1 MGLENKH
8 IAVYVTGGIAI
19 YKAAEVVRGLMKQG
33 AVVRVAMTMDA
44 TKFVT
49 PLTFG
54 ALTKQPVLTDLFG
67 NNGSDGHY
75 VPHIEMADWT
85 DIAVVVPATAN
96 SIAKMAMGMAD
107 DAVSTTLLA
116 TTALKI
122 VVPAMNNHMW
132 AAPATVRNVAT
143 LAADGV
149 MMMQP
154 DTGMLAEG
162 YAGRGRLP
170 EPTTIVDF
178 VQQKWAQQTGRLRH
192 RHVLVTAGG
201 TRERIDPVRFISNDS
216 SGKMGYAIATAAAN
230 EGADVTLVSSTTTL
244 SAPAGVESVHVAGA
258 KEMLNQM
265 QHRFAQQDAVI
276 MAAAVADFR
285 PVEEATQKIKKTADN
300 DTMTIKLTKNP
311 DILKTLATQKTKQ
324 VMVGFA
330 AETEHLLANAQ
341 QKLTDKKLDM
351 LVANDVSR
359 KDIGFNADN
368 NQVIILR
375 PNQEPEKLPIMTKSE
390 LAAELVDRVVTL
402 LPGK

>member
-230 EGADVTLVSSTTTL
+230 EGADVTLVSSTTPL
-244 SAPAGVESVHVAGA
+244 SAPAGVEIVHVAGA

>member
-244 SAPAGVESVHVAGA
+244 SAPAGVEIVHVAGA

-368 NQVIILR
+368 TQVIILR

>member
-1 MGLENKH
+1 MRLENKH

-33 AVVRVAMTMDA
+33 AVVRVAMTTDA

-96 SIAKMAMGMAD
+96 IIAKMAMGMAD

-149 MMMQP
+149 IVMQP
-154 DTGMLAEG
+154 DTGLLAEG

-170 EPTTIVDF
+170 EPTMIVDF
-178 VQQKWAQQTGRLRH
+178 IQQKWATQLQPRRL
-192 RHVLVTAGG
+192 
-201 TRERIDPVRFISNDS
+201 
-216 SGKMGYAIATAAAN
+216 M
-230 EGADVTLVSSTTTL
+230 
-244 SAPAGVESVHVAGA
+244 
-258 KEMLNQM
+258 KE
-265 QHRFAQQDAVI
+265 
-276 MAAAVADFR
+276 
-285 PVEEATQKIKKTADN
+285 
-300 DTMTIKLTKNP
+300 LTS
-311 DILKTLATQKTKQ
+311 L
-324 VMVGFA
+324 
-330 AETEHLLANAQ
+330 
-341 QKLTDKKLDM
+341 
-351 LVANDVSR
+351 
-359 KDIGFNADN
+359 
-368 NQVIILR
+368 
-375 PNQEPEKLPIMTKSE
+375 
-390 LAAELVDRVVTL
+390 
-402 LPGK
+402 

>member
-8 IAVYVTGGIAI
+8 IAVFVTGGIAI

-33 AVVRVAMTMDA
+33 AIVRVAMTTDA

-54 ALTKQPVLTDLFG
+54 ALTKQPVLTDLFDD
-67 NNGSDGHY
+67 NGGAGHY

-96 SIAKMAMGMAD
+96 IIAKMAMGMAD

-116 TTALKI
+116 TTSLKI

-132 AAPATVRNVAT
+132 EAPATVRNVAT
-143 LAADGV
+143 LTADGV
-149 MMMQP
+149 MVMQP

-170 EPTTIVDF
+170 EPATIVDF
-178 VQQKWAQQTGRLRH
+178 VKQKWAQQTGRLRH

-230 EGADVTLVSSTTTL
+230 EGADVTLVSSTTALT
-244 SAPAGVESVHVAGA
+244 APAGVEIVHVAGA

-265 QHRFAQQDAVI
+265 QQRLDQQDAVI

-285 PVEEATQKIKKTADN
+285 PVEEAAQKIKKTADN
-300 DTMTIKLTKNP
+300 DTMIIKLTKNP

-324 VMVGFA
+324 IMVGFA
-330 AETEHLLANAQ
+330 AETQHLLANAQ
-341 QKLTDKKLDM
+341 HKLTDKKLDM

-368 NQVIILR
+368 NQVVILR
-375 PNQEPEKLPIMTKSE
+375 PNQEPEKLPIMAKSE
-390 LAAELVDRVVTL
+390 LAAKLIDRVVTL